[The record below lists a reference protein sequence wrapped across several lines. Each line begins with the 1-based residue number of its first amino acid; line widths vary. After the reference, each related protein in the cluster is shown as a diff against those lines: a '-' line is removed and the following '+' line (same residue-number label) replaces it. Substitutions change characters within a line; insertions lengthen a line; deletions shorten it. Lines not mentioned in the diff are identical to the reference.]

1 MSAEL
6 LARPEI
12 RALRPYTTSP
22 ANAALIRLNAN
33 ESPAAVGSGAAT
45 GINRYPSIRPTALT
59 QKLAAHYAVA
69 VDNILVT
76 RGSSEGIDLL
86 LRTFCNAG
94 KDSVLLTP
102 PVFEL
107 YEIYA
112 AVQGAKCIR
121 VPLQSE
127 RDFTLDTDA
136 LLEAC
141 NENTKLIFL
150 CSPNNPVG
158 SAIPHEQILRIV
170 KARAGRSIVV
180 VDEAYIE
187 FSEQASLAT
196 MVAEYDNLVVLRTL
210 SKALALAGARC
221 GSVIAPAWLVELLQ
235 AVLAPYAISSP
246 VIRCADRALSEKQLT
261 DARRQINDVVA
272 ERGRLR
278 AELDACDIVQRVW
291 PSEANFLL
299 VRFSD
304 LARVA
309 RTLERAG
316 IVIRTFGDDPTL
328 RDCARITVA
337 SPAENDQLIK
347 ALRGLTC

>member
-1 MSAEL
+1 MSTEL

-22 ANAALIRLNAN
+22 SARACIRLNAN
-33 ESPAAVGSGAAT
+33 ESPADVGTGIPE

-59 QKLAAHYAVA
+59 EKLATYYGVA
-69 VDNILVT
+69 ADNVLVT

-94 KDSVLLTP
+94 KDNILLTP

-112 AVQGAKCIR
+112 AVQGATCIR

-127 RDFTLDTDA
+127 RDFALDTGA
-136 LLEAC
+136 LLSAC
-141 NENTKLIFL
+141 NEFTKLIFL

-158 SAIPHEQILRIV
+158 SAIPREQILEIV
-170 KARAGRSIVV
+170 AARAGKSIVV

-187 FSEQASLAT
+187 FSDRASLASL
-196 MVAEYDNLVVLRTL
+196 VSEYDNLVVLRTL

-221 GSVIAPAWLVELLQ
+221 GSVIAPGWLIELLRG
-235 AVLAPYAISSP
+235 VLAPYAISSP
-246 VIRCADRALSEKQLT
+246 VIECADRALSARQLA
-261 DARRQINDVVA
+261 DASRQVGDIVA
-272 ERGRLR
+272 ERERLR
-278 AELDACDIVQRVW
+278 GELEVCDVVQRVW

-299 VRFSD
+299 VRFNN

-309 RTLERAG
+309 QTLERSG
-316 IVIRTFGDDPTL
+316 IVIRTFGDDATL

-337 SPAENDQLIK
+337 SSADNDQLIN
-347 ALRGLTC
+347 ALQGLN